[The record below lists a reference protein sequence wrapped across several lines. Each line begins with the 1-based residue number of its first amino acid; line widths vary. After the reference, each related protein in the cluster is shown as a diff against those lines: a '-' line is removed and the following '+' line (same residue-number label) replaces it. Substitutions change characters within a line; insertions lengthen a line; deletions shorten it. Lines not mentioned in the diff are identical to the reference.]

1 MIFDFVRPDSL
12 SLTETAVT
20 MAALSKFVVVDL
32 SGPSVPAELQAIL
45 DQAKKPILAFGDSY
59 ALFPDLADRT
69 NLITIS
75 GGDSNL
81 MRSLE
86 DNLWALESLH
96 AECII
101 QLANRYSK
109 AGDQGVRKD
118 RPPLNNP
125 LA

>member
-45 DQAKKPILAFGDSY
+45 DQVKKPILAFGDAY

-75 GGDSNL
+75 GGGSNL
-81 MRSLE
+81 LGSLE
-86 DNLWALESLH
+86 DNLSPLERLH
-96 AECII
+96 AERIL

-109 AGDQGVRKD
+109 RGDHGVRKD
-118 RPPLNNP
+118 RPRL
-125 LA
+125 